1 MHRMIAADPLRESRR
16 RDTETSRTD
25 DVFLWRN
32 QVYGSPVNGTP
43 GTDSTANGTEPQK
56 QAPTAPIP
64 MQPVFIRAEQAA
76 KMLTFTRRQV
86 YQLIADG
93 EIESVKY
100 GRRRLI
106 PVQSLYDFRDRL
118 LAQAK

>member
-1 MHRMIAADPLRESRR
+1 MFP
-16 RDTETSRTD
+16 
-25 DVFLWRN
+25 VRN
-32 QVYGSPVNGTP
+32 QVYGGPVNGTH

-56 QAPTAPIP
+56 QAPSAPIP
-64 MQPVFIRAEQAA
+64 MQPLFIRAEQAA

-93 EIESVKY
+93 EIESVKF

-106 PVQSLYDFRDRL
+106 SVQSLYDFRDRL
-118 LAQAK
+118 LAGAK